1 LILFS
6 DELIASINLAVV
18 LLARRKTTATATSI
32 PTAKSTEEETSGEV
46 LGHLRPQIQTWA
58 KQIQVYF
65 IFLLQYS
72 PKTNQRVV

>member
-18 LLARRKTTATATSI
+18 LLARRKTTTTTTSI
-32 PTAKSTEEETSGEV
+32 SSAKSTEEETSGEV
-46 LGHLRPQIQTWA
+46 LGNLRPQIQTWA

-65 IFLLQYS
+65 SFLLQYS
-72 PKTNQRVV
+72 LRSQR